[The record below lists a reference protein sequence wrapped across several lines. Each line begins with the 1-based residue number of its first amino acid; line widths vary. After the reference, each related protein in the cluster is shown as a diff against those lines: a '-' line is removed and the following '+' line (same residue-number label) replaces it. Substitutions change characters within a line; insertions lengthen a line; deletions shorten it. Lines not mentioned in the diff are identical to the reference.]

1 MINKKKN
8 NYLLFVEIL
17 TAVKIDLISS
27 TDTAF
32 FRISVQDR
40 NACYSCII
48 VPAKFYRQRI
58 CFARTSACERV
69 CRQKEPDDPDYP
81 FTLDVLSVFENDNPF
96 TVLSLDRESFSRLVF
111 QNRRL
116 LSPFFTN
123 RKLQRGL
130 MPLPN
135 AISFSVIVP
144 FDQCLHIGRKKL
156 NEQFF
161 YLIKRIGRIIFKMS

>member
-8 NYLLFVEIL
+8 NYLLFFEIL

-48 VPAKFYRQRI
+48 APTKFYKQRI

-96 TVLSLDRESFSRLVF
+96 TVLSLDRESFSRLAF

-135 AISFSVIVP
+135 AISSPSLCSSLLISVCIL
-144 FDQCLHIGRKKL
+144 DEK
-156 NEQFF
+156 N
-161 YLIKRIGRIIFKMS
+161 